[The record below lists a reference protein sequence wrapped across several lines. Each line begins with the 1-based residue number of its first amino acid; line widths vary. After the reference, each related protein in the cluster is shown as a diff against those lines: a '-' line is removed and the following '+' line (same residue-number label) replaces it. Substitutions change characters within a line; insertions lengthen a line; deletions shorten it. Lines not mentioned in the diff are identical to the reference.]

1 LKYSLLD
8 SHSGSGNSLNSNA
21 GFVGFDGTENKRTI
35 LALYQVKEA
44 AKIGGDLNV
53 LLRKPHGRAQSI
65 MAKLSR
71 LTGVKAFVSNDA
83 DKEKWEKAG
92 IKIAGGYDKFFEDSD
107 FIMVGTPG
115 DEELPYV
122 EAGLAHDCFV
132 SLMGGAD
139 RPEILK
145 ALEENKKV
153 KITDDLKADFA
164 REFFFGL
171 ENYEMFQKAKPKL
184 VQCTSCNTT
193 GLSRLALAARPLGLT
208 AVLGNIDR
216 RHGDPH
222 TVVRASPSAIQ
233 FGKGAGHQGTDAG
246 TVFEEV
252 KFSIRASKVPT
263 TVPHTNFLSMVFKGD
278 VKPAQLVE
286 QFAKTREVV
295 VMPYQDEG
303 KKHEWTS
310 EILEA
315 FLSGIERPISPEI
328 FELIVSDAII
338 PFKLGDYTLL
348 QTVSMVEQMS
358 IAVPN
363 HVESYLLSCGVPA
376 AGVHELVDKTL
387 GVMHGI
393 WPDELSC

>member
-1 LKYSLLD
+1 MK
-8 SHSGSGNSLNSNA
+8 SNA
-21 GFVGFDGTENKRTI
+21 GFVGFDGTENKRTL
-35 LALYQVKEA
+35 LALQQVKKA
-44 AKIGGDLNV
+44 AGIEGDLNV
-53 LLRKPHGRAQSI
+53 LLRKPHGRAVSTI
-65 MAKLSR
+65 SKFNR
-71 LTGVKAFVSNDA
+71 LFGVKAFVSDA
-83 DKEKWEKAG
+83 SLKDKWEKAG
-92 IKIAGGYDKFFEDSD
+92 VKIEGGYDDFFKASD
-107 FIMVGTPG
+107 FVMVGTPG

-122 EAGLAHDCFV
+122 EAGLANGCFV

-139 RPEILK
+139 RPELLK
-145 ALEENKKV
+145 GLTEGGKV
-153 KITDDLKADFA
+153 KITDELKADFA

-171 ENYEMFQKAKPKL
+171 ENYEMFAKARPKL

-222 TVVRASPSAIQ
+222 TVVKASPSAIQ
-233 FGKGAGHQGTDAG
+233 FGKGVGHQGTDAG

-252 KFSIRASKVPT
+252 KFAIRASKVPT
-263 TVPHTNFLSMVFKGD
+263 TVPHTNFLNMVFKGD
-278 VKPAQLVE
+278 VTPAQLVE

-303 KKHEWTS
+303 KKHDWTS

-315 FLSGIERPISPEI
+315 YLSGLERPVSPEI

-338 PFKLGDYTLL
+338 PFKLGDNTIL

-363 HVESYLLSCGVPA
+363 HVESYLLSAGYPA
-376 AGVHELVDKTL
+376 DKVHSLVDKTL
-387 GVMHGI
+387 SVMHGI
-393 WPDELSC
+393 WPSKLSC

>member
-1 LKYSLLD
+1 MK
-8 SHSGSGNSLNSNA
+8 SNA

-35 LALYQVKEA
+35 LALQQVKKA
-44 AKIGGDLNV
+44 AGIEGDLNV
-53 LLRKPHGRAQSI
+53 LLRRPHGRAMSI
-65 MAKLSR
+65 VAKFNR
-71 LTGVKAFVSNDA
+71 MFGVKAFVSDNA
-83 DKEKWEKAG
+83 DKDKWEKAG
-92 IKIAGGYDKFFEDSD
+92 VKIDGGYDDFFEASD
-107 FIMVGTPG
+107 FVMVGTPG

-122 EAGLAHDCFV
+122 EAGLAHGCFV

-139 RPEILK
+139 RPEIQK
-145 ALEENKKV
+145 AMEENKKV
-153 KITDDLKADFA
+153 KVTDELKADLA

-171 ENYEMFQKAKPKL
+171 ENYEMFLKAKPRL

-193 GLSRLALAARPLGLT
+193 GLSRLALAARPLGLV

-222 TVVRASPSAIQ
+222 TIVRASPSAIQ

-252 KFSIRASKVPT
+252 KFSVRASKVPT
-263 TVPHTNFLSMVFKGD
+263 TVPHTNFLNMVFKGD

-286 QFAKTREVV
+286 QFASTREVV

-328 FELIVSDAII
+328 YELIVSDAII
-338 PFKLGDYTLL
+338 PFRLGDYTIL

-363 HVESYLLSCGVPA
+363 HVESYLLSCGYPA
-376 AGVHELVDKTL
+376 ADIHAFVDKTL

-393 WPDELSC
+393 WPDRLSC

>member
-1 LKYSLLD
+1 LK
-8 SHSGSGNSLNSNA
+8 SNA

-35 LALYQVKEA
+35 LALCQ
-44 AKIGGDLNV
+44 AKKSAGIDGDLNI
-53 LLRKPHGRAQSI
+53 LLRKPHARAKSM
-65 MAKLSR
+65 MAKINR
-71 LTGVKAFVSNDA
+71 LCGVTMAFVSDDA
-83 DKEKWEKAG
+83 DKEKWEKSG
-92 IKIAGGYDKFFEDSD
+92 IKIDGGYDDFFKASD
-107 FIMVGTPG
+107 FVMVGTPG

-122 EAGLAHDCFV
+122 KSALANDCFV

-139 RPEILK
+139 RP
-145 ALEENKKV
+145 ALLEGLAEKKV
-153 KITDDLKADFA
+153 KISDELKSDFA

-171 ENYEMFQKAKPKL
+171 ENYEMFAKAKPRL

-193 GLSRLALAARPLGLT
+193 GLSRLALAARPLGL
-208 AVLGNIDR
+208 VSMLGNIDR

-233 FGKGAGHQGTDAG
+233 FGKGAGHQGKDAG

-252 KFSIRASKVPT
+252 AFSIRASKVPT
-263 TVPHTNFLSMVFKGD
+263 TVPHTNFLNLVFKGS
-278 VKPAQLVE
+278 VTPAQLVE
-286 QFAKTREVV
+286 QLAKTREVV

-303 KKHEWTS
+303 RKHEWTS

-328 FELIVSDAII
+328 FELLVSDAII
-338 PFKLGDYTLL
+338 PVKIGDNTIL

-363 HVESYLLSCGVPA
+363 HVESYLLSAGYPA
-376 AGVHELVDKTL
+376 DKVHSTVDKAI

-393 WPDELSC
+393 WPDRLSC

>member
-1 LKYSLLD
+1 MK
-8 SHSGSGNSLNSNA
+8 SNA
-21 GFVGFDGTENKRTI
+21 GFVGFDGTENKRTL
-35 LALYQVKEA
+35 LALAQVKKA
-44 AKIGGDLNV
+44 AGIDGDLNI
-53 LLRKPHGRAQSI
+53 LLRKPHGRALSI
-65 MAKLSR
+65 AAKFNR
-71 LTGVKAFVSNDA
+71 LFGVKAYVSDNA
-83 DKEKWEKAG
+83 TREKWESLG
-92 IKIAGGYDKFFEDSD
+92 IKIEGGYDDFFKASD
-107 FIMVGTPG
+107 FVMVGTPG
-115 DEELPYV
+115 DQELVYI
-122 EAGLAHDCFV
+122 EAGLSNGCFV

-139 RPEILK
+139 RPELLK
-145 ALEENKKV
+145 GLTEGGKV

-171 ENYEMFQKAKPKL
+171 ENYEMFARAKPRL

-252 KFSIRASKVPT
+252 NFSIRASKVPT
-263 TVPHTNFLSMVFKGD
+263 TVPHTNFLSLLFKGD
-278 VKPAQLVE
+278 VTPAQLVE
-286 QFAKTREVV
+286 SLAKTREVV

-315 FLSGIERPISPEI
+315 YLSAVERPICPEI
-328 FELIVSDAII
+328 FELIVSDAVI
-338 PFKLGDYTLL
+338 PFKLEGYTIL

-363 HVESYLLSCGVPA
+363 HVESYLLSAGYPA
-376 AGVHELVDKTL
+376 AEVHSLVDRTL
-387 GVMHGI
+387 GIMHGI
-393 WPDELSC
+393 WPNKLSC

>member
-1 LKYSLLD
+1 MKC
-8 SHSGSGNSLNSNA
+8 NA
-21 GFVGFDGTENKRTI
+21 GFVGFDGTENKRTL
-35 LALYQVKEA
+35 LALAQVKKA
-44 AKIGGDLNV
+44 AGIEGDLNV
-53 LLRKPHGRAQSI
+53 LLRKPHGRALSI
-65 MAKLSR
+65 VSKFNR
-71 LTGVKAFVSNDA
+71 LFGVKAFVSDNA
-83 DKEKWEKAG
+83 NKEKWEKAG
-92 IKIAGGYDKFFEDSD
+92 VKIEGGYDDFFAASN
-107 FIMVGTPG
+107 FLMVGTPG

-122 EAGLAHDCFV
+122 EAGLSHGCFV

-139 RPEILK
+139 RPELLK
-145 ALEENKKV
+145 GLAESGKV
-153 KITDDLKADFA
+153 KISDELKADFA

-171 ENYEMFQKAKPKL
+171 ENYEMFQKARPRL

-222 TVVRASPSAIQ
+222 TVVKASPSAIQ

-252 KFSIRASKVPT
+252 KFAVRASKVPT
-263 TVPHTNFLSMVFKGD
+263 TVPHTNFLNLVFKGD
-278 VKPAQLVE
+278 VTPAQLVE
-286 QFAKTREVV
+286 QLAKTREVV

-303 KKHEWTS
+303 KKHDWTS

-315 FLSGIERPISPEI
+315 FLSAVERPISPEI

-338 PFKLGDYTLL
+338 PFKLGDNTIL

-363 HVESYLLSCGVPA
+363 HVESYLLSAGYPA
-376 AGVHELVDKTL
+376 ADVHSLVDKSL

-393 WPDELSC
+393 WPDKLTC

>member
-1 LKYSLLD
+1 LK
-8 SHSGSGNSLNSNA
+8 SNA

-35 LALYQVKEA
+35 IALQQVKKA
-44 AKIGGDLNV
+44 AGIEGDLNV
-53 LLRKPHGRAQSI
+53 LLRRPHGRA
-65 MAKLSR
+65 LSMMTKFNR
-71 LTGVKAFVSNDA
+71 MFGVKAFVNDNA

-92 IKIAGGYDKFFEDSD
+92 VKIEGGLEDFFEASD
-107 FIMVGTPG
+107 FVMVGTPG

-122 EAGLAHDCFV
+122 EAALSKGCFV

-145 ALEENKKV
+145 GLDGGKKKV
-153 KITDDLKADFA
+153 EITEDLKADFA

-171 ENYEMFQKAKPKL
+171 ENYEMFLKAKPKL

-208 AVLGNIDR
+208 AILGNIDR

-222 TVVRASPSAIQ
+222 TVVKASPSAIQ
-233 FGKGAGHQGTDAG
+233 FGKGVGHQGTDAG
-246 TVFEEV
+246 TIFEEV
-252 KFSIRASKVPT
+252 KFAIRASKVPT
-263 TVPHTNFLSMVFKGD
+263 TVPHTNFLNMIFKGD

-295 VMPYQDEG
+295 VMPIQDEG
-303 KKHEWTS
+303 RKHDWTS

-338 PFKLGDYTLL
+338 PFKLGDFTIL

-363 HVESYLLSCGVPA
+363 HVESYLLSAGYPA
-376 AGVHELVDKTL
+376 ADVHSLVDKAL
-387 GVMHGI
+387 GINHGI
-393 WPDELSC
+393 WPNKMSF

>member
-1 LKYSLLD
+1 LK
-8 SHSGSGNSLNSNA
+8 SNA
-21 GFVGFDGTENKRTI
+21 GFVGFDGTENKRTL
-35 LALYQVKEA
+35 LALQQVKKA
-44 AKIGGDLNV
+44 AGIEGDLNV
-53 LLRKPHGRAQSI
+53 LLRRPHGRARSI
-65 MAKLSR
+65 VAKFNR
-71 LTGVKAFVSNDA
+71 LFGVKAFVSDKA
-83 DKEKWEKAG
+83 DKEKWVNAG
-92 IKIAGGYDKFFEDSD
+92 VKIEGGWDEFFDASD

-115 DEELPYV
+115 DEEQPYV
-122 EAGLAHDCFV
+122 EAGLAHGCFV

-139 RPEILK
+139 RPELLK
-145 ALEENKKV
+145 GLAEGGKV
-153 KITDDLKADFA
+153 KITDELKADFS

-171 ENYEMFQKAKPKL
+171 ENYEMFLKAGPRL

-193 GLSRLALAARPLGLT
+193 GLSRLALAARPLGLM
-208 AVLGNIDR
+208 AILGNIDR

-252 KFSIRASKVPT
+252 KFAIRASKVPT
-263 TVPHTNFLSMVFKGD
+263 TVPHTNFLNMVFKGK
-278 VKPAQLVE
+278 VSPAQLVE
-286 QFAKTREVV
+286 QLAKTREVV

-315 FLSGIERPISPEI
+315 FLSGVERPISPEI
-328 FELIVSDAII
+328 FELIVSDAVI
-338 PFKLGDYTLL
+338 PFEVGDYTIL

-363 HVESYLLSCGVPA
+363 HVESYLLSCGYPA
-376 AGVHELVDKTL
+376 ADVHSFVDRSL

-393 WPDELSC
+393 WPDKLSC

>member
-1 LKYSLLD
+1 MKC
-8 SHSGSGNSLNSNA
+8 NA
-21 GFVGFDGTENKRTI
+21 GFVGFDGTENKRTL
-35 LALYQVKEA
+35 LATVEVKKA
-44 AKIGGDLNV
+44 AGIDGDLNV
-53 LLRKPHGRAQSI
+53 LLRKPHGRARSI
-65 MAKLSR
+65 MAKFNR
-71 LTGVKAFVSNDA
+71 LYGVKAYLSDMA
-83 DKEKWEKAG
+83 LKDKWQAAG
-92 IKIAGGYDKFFEDSD
+92 VTIEGGYDDFFSASD

-115 DEELPYV
+115 DQELPYL
-122 EAGLAHDCFV
+122 EAGLANDCFV

-139 RPEILK
+139 RPGLLK
-145 ALEENKKV
+145 GLEENKKV
-153 KITDDLKADFA
+153 KITEELKADFS

-171 ENYEMFQKAKPKL
+171 ENYQMFLNAKPKL

-222 TVVRASPSAIQ
+222 TVVKASPSAIQ

-246 TVFEEV
+246 TIFEEV
-252 KFSIRASKVPT
+252 NFSIRASKVPT
-263 TVPHTNFLSMVFKGD
+263 TVPHTNFLNLVFKGD
-278 VKPAQLVE
+278 VTASQLVE
-286 QFAKTREVV
+286 QYAKTREVV
-295 VMPYQDEG
+295 VMPYQDKG
-303 KKHEWTS
+303 KKHDWTS

-338 PFKLGDYTLL
+338 PFRLGDYTIL

-363 HVESYLLSCGVPA
+363 HVESYLLSAGYPA
-376 AGVHELVDKTL
+376 DDVHSLVDKTL
-387 GVMHGI
+387 GIMHGI
-393 WPDELSC
+393 WPDKLSC

>member
-1 LKYSLLD
+1 MK
-8 SHSGSGNSLNSNA
+8 SNA

-35 LALYQVKEA
+35 LALAEVKKA
-44 AKIGGDLNV
+44 AAIDGDLNV
-53 LLRKPHGRAQSI
+53 LLRKPHGRALSI
-65 MAKLSR
+65 VAKFNR
-71 LTGVKAFVSNDA
+71 LFGVKAFVNDKA

-92 IKIAGGYDKFFEDSD
+92 VKIDGSLDDFFAASD
-107 FIMVGTPG
+107 FLMVGTPG

-122 EAGLAHDCFV
+122 EAGLANGCFV

-139 RPEILK
+139 RPAILK
-145 ALEENKKV
+145 GLTESKKV
-153 KITDDLKADFA
+153 KITDDLVKDFS

-171 ENYEMFQKAKPKL
+171 ENYELFQKAKPKL

-208 AVLGNIDR
+208 AILGNIDR

-222 TVVRASPSAIQ
+222 TVVKASPSAIQ

-252 KFSIRASKVPT
+252 KFNIRASKVPT
-263 TVPHTNFLSMVFKGD
+263 TVPHTNFLNLVFKGS
-278 VKPAQLVE
+278 VTPAQLVE
-286 QFAKTREVV
+286 QYAKTREVV

-303 KKHEWTS
+303 KKHDWTS

-315 FLSGIERPISPEI
+315 FLSGVERPISPEI

-338 PFKLGDYTLL
+338 PFKLGDYTIL

-363 HVESYLLSCGVPA
+363 HVESYLLSAGYPA
-376 AGVHELVDKTL
+376 GDVHSMIDKSL
-387 GVMHGI
+387 GIMHGI
-393 WPDELSC
+393 WPDKLSC

>member
-1 LKYSLLD
+1 MK
-8 SHSGSGNSLNSNA
+8 SNA
-21 GFVGFDGTENKRTI
+21 GFVGFDGTENKRTL
-35 LALYQVKEA
+35 LALQQVKKA
-44 AKIGGDLNV
+44 AGIEGDLNV
-53 LLRKPHGRAQSI
+53 LLRKPHGRAVSTI
-65 MAKLSR
+65 SKFNR
-71 LTGVKAFVSNDA
+71 LFGVKAFVSDA
-83 DKEKWEKAG
+83 SLKDKWEKAG
-92 IKIAGGYDKFFEDSD
+92 VKIEGGYDDFFKASD
-107 FIMVGTPG
+107 FVMVGTPG

-122 EAGLAHDCFV
+122 EAGLAHGCFV

-139 RPEILK
+139 RPELLK
-145 ALEENKKV
+145 GLTEGGKV
-153 KITDDLKADFA
+153 KITDELKADFA

-171 ENYEMFQKAKPKL
+171 ENYEMFAKARPKL

-222 TVVRASPSAIQ
+222 TVVKASPSAIQ
-233 FGKGAGHQGTDAG
+233 FGKGVGHQGTDAG

-252 KFSIRASKVPT
+252 KFAIRASKVPT
-263 TVPHTNFLSMVFKGD
+263 TVPHTNFLNMVFKGD
-278 VKPAQLVE
+278 VTPAQLVE

-303 KKHEWTS
+303 KKHDWTS

-315 FLSGIERPISPEI
+315 YLSGLERPVSPEI

-338 PFKLGDYTLL
+338 PFKLGDNTIL

-363 HVESYLLSCGVPA
+363 HVESYLLSAGYPA
-376 AGVHELVDKTL
+376 DKVHSLVDKTL
-387 GVMHGI
+387 SVMHGI
-393 WPDELSC
+393 WPSKLSC

>member
-1 LKYSLLD
+1 MK
-8 SHSGSGNSLNSNA
+8 SNA

-35 LALYQVKEA
+35 LALAQIKKA
-44 AKIGGDLNV
+44 AGIDGDLNI
-53 LLRKPHGRAQSI
+53 LLRKPHGRALSI
-65 MAKLSR
+65 VSKFNR
-71 LTGVKAFVSNDA
+71 LFGVNAYVSDNA
-83 DKEKWEKAG
+83 TREKWEG
-92 IKIAGGYDKFFEDSD
+92 LGVKIEGGYDDFFKASD
-107 FIMVGTPG
+107 FLMVGTPG

-122 EAGLAHDCFV
+122 EAGLANGCFV

-139 RPEILK
+139 RPELLK
-145 ALEENKKV
+145 GLSEGGKV
-153 KITDDLKADFA
+153 KITDELKADFA

-171 ENYEMFQKAKPKL
+171 ENYEMFAHAKPRL

-222 TVVRASPSAIQ
+222 TTVKASPSAIQ

-252 KFSIRASKVPT
+252 KFAVRASKVPT
-263 TVPHTNFLSMVFKGD
+263 TVPHTNFLNLVFKGE
-278 VKPAQLVE
+278 VTPAQLVE

-303 KKHEWTS
+303 KKHDWTS

-315 FLSGIERPISPEI
+315 YLSALERPISPEI
-328 FELIVSDAII
+328 FELMVSDAII
-338 PFKLGDYTLL
+338 PFQLGACTIL

-363 HVESYLLSCGVPA
+363 HVESYLLSAGYPA
-376 AGVHELVDKTL
+376 AQVHSLVDRTL

-393 WPDELSC
+393 WPNKLSC

>member
-1 LKYSLLD
+1 MK
-8 SHSGSGNSLNSNA
+8 SNA

-35 LALYQVKEA
+35 LALQEVKKA
-44 AKIGGDLNV
+44 AGIAGDMNM
-53 LLRKPHGRAQSI
+53 LLRRPHGRALSI
-65 MAKLSR
+65 ISKFDRMF
-71 LTGVKAFVSNDA
+71 GVKAFVSDDGDRA
-83 DKEKWEKAG
+83 KWEKAG
-92 IKIAGGYDKFFEDSD
+92 IRIEGGYNDFFEASD

-122 EAGLAHDCFV
+122 EAGLAHGCFV

-139 RPEILK
+139 RQEIQK
-145 ALEENKKV
+145 KLEENKKV
-153 KITDDLKADFA
+153 KITDDLQKDFA

-171 ENYEMFQKAKPKL
+171 ENYDMFLKAKPRL

-193 GLSRLALAARPLGLT
+193 GLSRLALAARPLGLV
-208 AVLGNIDR
+208 AILGNIDR

-246 TVFEEV
+246 TIFEEV

-263 TVPHTNFLSMVFKGD
+263 TVPHTNFLNMVFKGE
-278 VKPAQLVE
+278 VAAAQLVE

-315 FLSGIERPISPEI
+315 FLSGLERPISPEI
-328 FELIVSDAII
+328 FELLVSDAII
-338 PFKLGDYTLL
+338 PFKLGDYTIL

-363 HVESYLLSCGVPA
+363 HVESYLLS
-376 AGVHELVDKTL
+376 AGYPGADVHAMIDKTL
-387 GVMHGI
+387 GVLHGI
-393 WPDELSC
+393 WPDRLSS

>member
-1 LKYSLLD
+1 LK
-8 SHSGSGNSLNSNA
+8 SNA

-35 LALYQVKEA
+35 LALQQVKKA
-44 AKIGGDLNV
+44 AGIEGDLNV
-53 LLRKPHGRAQSI
+53 LLRRPHGRALSI
-65 MAKLSR
+65 MTKFDR
-71 LTGVKAFVSNDA
+71 MFGVKAFVNDNA
-83 DKEKWEKAG
+83 DKDKWEKAG
-92 IKIAGGYDKFFEDSD
+92 VKIEGGFDDFFKASN
-107 FIMVGTPG
+107 FVMVGTPG

-122 EAGLAHDCFV
+122 EAALSNGCFV

-145 ALEENKKV
+145 GLEGGKKKV
-153 KITDDLKADFA
+153 EITQELKADFS

-171 ENYEMFQKAKPKL
+171 ENYEMFLKAKPKL

-208 AVLGNIDR
+208 AILGNIDR

-222 TVVRASPSAIQ
+222 TVVKASPSAIQ
-233 FGKGAGHQGTDAG
+233 FGKGVGHQGTDAG
-246 TVFEEV
+246 TIFEEI
-252 KFSIRASKVPT
+252 KFAIRASKVPT
-263 TVPHTNFLSMVFKGD
+263 TVPHTNFLNMIFKGD

-295 VMPYQDEG
+295 VMPIQDEG
-303 KKHEWTS
+303 RKHDWTS

-328 FELIVSDAII
+328 FELIVSDAVI
-338 PFKLGDYTLL
+338 PFKLGDYTIL

-363 HVESYLLSCGVPA
+363 HVESYLLSAGYPA
-376 AGVHELVDKTL
+376 DNVHSLVDKTL
-387 GVMHGI
+387 GIYHGI
-393 WPDELSC
+393 WPNKMSC

>member
-1 LKYSLLD
+1 LK
-8 SHSGSGNSLNSNA
+8 SNA
-21 GFVGFDGTENKRTI
+21 GFVGFDGTENKRTL
-35 LALYQVKEA
+35 LALAQVKKA
-44 AKIGGDLNV
+44 AGIEGDLNV
-53 LLRKPHGRAQSI
+53 LLRKPHGRALSI
-65 MAKLSR
+65 VSKFNR
-71 LTGVKAFVSNDA
+71 LFGVKAYVSDNA
-83 DKEKWEKAG
+83 NKEKWEKAG
-92 IKIAGGYDKFFEDSD
+92 VKIEGGYDDFFAASD
-107 FIMVGTPG
+107 FLMVGTPG

-122 EAGLAHDCFV
+122 EAGLSHGCFV

-139 RPEILK
+139 RPELLK
-145 ALEENKKV
+145 GLAESGKV
-153 KITDDLKADFA
+153 KISDELKADFA

-171 ENYEMFQKAKPKL
+171 ENYEMFQKARPRL

-222 TVVRASPSAIQ
+222 TVVKASPSAIQ

-246 TVFEEV
+246 TIFEEV
-252 KFSIRASKVPT
+252 NFSIRASKVPT
-263 TVPHTNFLSMVFKGD
+263 TVPHTNFLNLVFKGD
-278 VKPAQLVE
+278 VTASQLVE
-286 QFAKTREVV
+286 QYAKTREVV

-303 KKHEWTS
+303 KKHDWTS

-338 PFKLGDYTLL
+338 PFRLGDYTIL

-363 HVESYLLSCGVPA
+363 HVESYLLSAGYPA
-376 AGVHELVDKTL
+376 DNVHSLVDKTL
-387 GVMHGI
+387 GIMHGI
-393 WPDELSC
+393 WPDKLSC

>member
-1 LKYSLLD
+1 MK
-8 SHSGSGNSLNSNA
+8 SNA
-21 GFVGFDGTENKRTI
+21 GFVGFDGTENKRTL
-35 LALYQVKEA
+35 LALAQVKKA
-44 AKIGGDLNV
+44 AGIEGDLNV
-53 LLRKPHGRAQSI
+53 LLRKPHGRALSI
-65 MAKLSR
+65 VSKFNRMF
-71 LTGVKAFVSNDA
+71 GVKAFVSDNA
-83 DKEKWEKAG
+83 NKEKWEKAG
-92 IKIAGGYDKFFEDSD
+92 VRIEGGFDDFFAASN
-107 FIMVGTPG
+107 FIMVGVPG
-115 DEELPYV
+115 DEELPYI
-122 EAGLAHDCFV
+122 EAGLSHGCFV

-139 RPEILK
+139 RPELLK
-145 ALEENKKV
+145 GLAESGKV
-153 KITDDLKADFA
+153 KISDDLKADFA

-171 ENYEMFQKAKPKL
+171 ENYEMFQKAKPRL

-222 TVVRASPSAIQ
+222 TVVKASPSAIQ

-252 KFSIRASKVPT
+252 KFAVRASKVPT
-263 TVPHTNFLSMVFKGD
+263 TVPHTNFLNLVFKGD
-278 VKPAQLVE
+278 VTPAQLVE
-286 QFAKTREVV
+286 QFARTREVV

-303 KKHEWTS
+303 KKHDWTS

-338 PFKLGDYTLL
+338 PFKLGDNTIL
-348 QTVSMVEQMS
+348 QTVSLVEQMS

-363 HVESYLLSCGVPA
+363 HVESYLLSAGYPA
-376 AGVHELVDKTL
+376 ADVHSLVDKSL

-393 WPDELSC
+393 WPNKLSC

>member
-1 LKYSLLD
+1 MR
-8 SHSGSGNSLNSNA
+8 SNA
-21 GFVGFDGTENKRTI
+21 GFIGFDGTENKRTI
-35 LALYQVKEA
+35 LALQKVKEA
-44 AKIGGDLNV
+44 AKIDGDINV
-53 LLRKPHGRAQSI
+53 LLRKPHGRARS
-65 MAKLSR
+65 MMSKFDR
-71 LTGVKAFVSNDA
+71 LFDVKAFVSDDA

-92 IKIAGGYDKFFEDSD
+92 VKIAGGYNDFFDVSD
-107 FIMVGTPG
+107 FLMVGTPG
-115 DEELPYV
+115 DEETPYV
-122 EAGLAHDCFV
+122 EAALAHDCFV

-139 RPEILK
+139 RPAILE
-145 ALEENKKV
+145 ALQENKM
-153 KITDDLKADFA
+153 KISDELKADFA

-171 ENYEMFQKAKPKL
+171 ENYEMFLKAKPKL

-193 GLSRLALAARPLGLT
+193 GLSRLALAARPLGLM

-252 KFSIRASKVPT
+252 KFAVRASKVPT
-263 TVPHTNFLSMVFKGD
+263 TVPHTNFLNLVFKGD
-278 VKPAQLVE
+278 VKPAQLVD

-303 KKHEWTS
+303 RKHEWTS

-315 FLSGIERPISPEI
+315 FLSGLERPISPEI
-328 FELIVSDAII
+328 FELLVSDAII
-338 PFKLGDYTLL
+338 PFKLGDYTIL

-363 HVESYLLSCGVPA
+363 HVESYLLSVGYPA
-376 AGVHELVDKTL
+376 ADVHSLVDKAL
-387 GVMHGI
+387 GVLHGI
-393 WPDELSC
+393 WPDKLSS

>member
-1 LKYSLLD
+1 LK
-8 SHSGSGNSLNSNA
+8 SNA
-21 GFVGFDGTENKRTI
+21 GFVGFDGTENKRTL
-35 LALYQVKEA
+35 LALAEVKKA
-44 AKIGGDLNV
+44 AAIEGDLNV
-53 LLRKPHGRAQSI
+53 LLRKPHGRALSI
-65 MAKLSR
+65 VAKFNR
-71 LTGVKAFVSNDA
+71 LFGVKAFVNDKA

-92 IKIAGGYDKFFEDSD
+92 VKIEGSLDDFFAASD
-107 FIMVGTPG
+107 FLMVGTPG

-122 EAGLAHDCFV
+122 EAGLANGCFV

-145 ALEENKKV
+145 GLTESKKV
-153 KITDDLKADFA
+153 KITDELKADFS

-171 ENYEMFQKAKPKL
+171 ENYEVFQKAKPKL

-193 GLSRLALAARPLGLT
+193 GLSRLALSARPLGLT
-208 AVLGNIDR
+208 AILGNIDR

-222 TVVRASPSAIQ
+222 TVVKASPSAIQ

-252 KFSIRASKVPT
+252 KFNIRASKVPT
-263 TVPHTNFLSMVFKGD
+263 TVPHTNFLNLVFKGD
-278 VKPAQLVE
+278 VTPAQLVE
-286 QFAKTREVV
+286 QYAKTREVV

-303 KKHEWTS
+303 KKHDWTS

-315 FLSGIERPISPEI
+315 FLSGVERPISPEI

-338 PFKLGDYTLL
+338 PFKLGDYTIL

-363 HVESYLLSCGVPA
+363 HVESYLLSAGYPA
-376 AGVHELVDKTL
+376 SDVHSMIDKSL
-387 GVMHGI
+387 GIMHGI
-393 WPDELSC
+393 WPDKLSC

>member
-1 LKYSLLD
+1 MKC
-8 SHSGSGNSLNSNA
+8 NA
-21 GFVGFDGTENKRTI
+21 GFVGFDGTENKRTL
-35 LALYQVKEA
+35 LATAEVKKA
-44 AKIGGDLNV
+44 AGIDGDLNV
-53 LLRKPHGRAQSI
+53 LLRKPHGRARSI
-65 MAKLSR
+65 MAKFNR
-71 LTGVKAFVSNDA
+71 LYGVKAYLSDMSLK
-83 DKEKWEKAG
+83 DKWQAAG
-92 IKIAGGYDKFFEDSD
+92 IKIEGGYDDFFSSSD

-115 DEELPYV
+115 DQELPYV
-122 EAGLAHDCFV
+122 EAGLANDCFV

-139 RPEILK
+139 RPELLK
-145 ALEENKKV
+145 GLEENKKV
-153 KITDDLKADFA
+153 KITDELKADFA

-171 ENYEMFQKAKPKL
+171 ENYQMFSKARPKL

-222 TVVRASPSAIQ
+222 TVVKASPSAVQ

-246 TVFEEV
+246 TIFEEV
-252 KFSIRASKVPT
+252 NFSIRASKVPT
-263 TVPHTNFLSMVFKGD
+263 TVPHTNFLNLVFKGD
-278 VKPAQLVE
+278 VTAAQLVE
-286 QFAKTREVV
+286 QYAKTREVV

-315 FLSGIERPISPEI
+315 FLSSTERPISPEI

-338 PFKLGDYTLL
+338 PFKLGDNTIL

-363 HVESYLLSCGVPA
+363 HVESYLLSAGYPA
-376 AGVHELVDKTL
+376 ADVHSLVDRTL

-393 WPDELSC
+393 WPDKLSC

>member
-1 LKYSLLD
+1 MK
-8 SHSGSGNSLNSNA
+8 SNA

-35 LALYQVKEA
+35 LALAQIKKA
-44 AKIGGDLNV
+44 AGIDGDLNI
-53 LLRKPHGRAQSI
+53 LLRKPHGRALSI
-65 MAKLSR
+65 VSKFNR
-71 LTGVKAFVSNDA
+71 LFGVNAYVSDNA
-83 DKEKWEKAG
+83 TREKWESLG
-92 IKIAGGYDKFFEDSD
+92 VKIEGGYDDFFKASD
-107 FIMVGTPG
+107 FLMVGTPG

-122 EAGLAHDCFV
+122 EAGLANGCFV

-139 RPEILK
+139 RPELLK
-145 ALEENKKV
+145 GLSEGGKV
-153 KITDDLKADFA
+153 KITDELKADFA

-171 ENYEMFQKAKPKL
+171 ENYEMFARAKPRL

-222 TVVRASPSAIQ
+222 TVVKASPSAIQ

-252 KFSIRASKVPT
+252 KFAVRASKVPT
-263 TVPHTNFLSMVFKGD
+263 TVPHTNFLNLVFKGE
-278 VKPAQLVE
+278 VTPAQLVE

-303 KKHEWTS
+303 KKHDWTS

-315 FLSGIERPISPEI
+315 YLSALERPISPEI

-338 PFKLGDYTLL
+338 PFQLGAYTIL

-363 HVESYLLSCGVPA
+363 HVESYLLSAGYPA
-376 AGVHELVDKTL
+376 AQVHSLVDRTL

-393 WPDELSC
+393 WPNKLSC

>member
-1 LKYSLLD
+1 MK
-8 SHSGSGNSLNSNA
+8 SNA
-21 GFVGFDGTENKRTI
+21 GFVGFDGTENKRTL
-35 LALYQVKEA
+35 LALAQVKKA
-44 AKIGGDLNV
+44 AGIDGDLNI
-53 LLRKPHGRAQSI
+53 LLRKPHGRALSI
-65 MAKLSR
+65 AAKFNR
-71 LTGVKAFVSNDA
+71 LFGVKAYVSDNA
-83 DKEKWEKAG
+83 TREKWESLG
-92 IKIAGGYDKFFEDSD
+92 IKIEGGYDDFFKASD
-107 FIMVGTPG
+107 FVMVGTPG
-115 DEELPYV
+115 DQELVYI
-122 EAGLAHDCFV
+122 EAGLSNGCFV

-139 RPEILK
+139 RPELLK
-145 ALEENKKV
+145 GLTEGGKV

-171 ENYEMFQKAKPKL
+171 ENYEMFARAKPRL

-252 KFSIRASKVPT
+252 NFSIRASKVPT
-263 TVPHTNFLSMVFKGD
+263 TVPHTNFLSLVFKGD
-278 VKPAQLVE
+278 VTPAQLVE
-286 QFAKTREVV
+286 SLAKTREVV

-315 FLSGIERPISPEI
+315 YLSAVERPICPEI
-328 FELIVSDAII
+328 FELIVSDAVI
-338 PFKLGDYTLL
+338 PFKLEGYTIL

-363 HVESYLLSCGVPA
+363 HVESYLLSAGYPA
-376 AGVHELVDKTL
+376 AEVHSLVDRTL
-387 GVMHGI
+387 GIMHGI
-393 WPDELSC
+393 WPNKLSC

>member
-1 LKYSLLD
+1 MR
-8 SHSGSGNSLNSNA
+8 SNA
-21 GFVGFDGTENKRTI
+21 GFIGFDGTENKRTI
-35 LALYQVKEA
+35 LALQKVKEA
-44 AKIGGDLNV
+44 AKIDGDINV
-53 LLRKPHGRAQSI
+53 LLRKPHGRARS
-65 MAKLSR
+65 MMSKFDR
-71 LTGVKAFVSNDA
+71 LFDVKAFVSDDA

-92 IKIAGGYDKFFEDSD
+92 VKIAGGYNDFFDASD
-107 FIMVGTPG
+107 FLMVGTPG
-115 DEELPYV
+115 DEETPYV
-122 EAGLAHDCFV
+122 EAALAHDCFV

-139 RPEILK
+139 RPAILE
-145 ALEENKKV
+145 ALQENKM
-153 KITDDLKADFA
+153 KISDELKADFA

-171 ENYEMFQKAKPKL
+171 ENYEMFLKAKPKL

-193 GLSRLALAARPLGLT
+193 GLSRLALAARPLGLM

-252 KFSIRASKVPT
+252 KFAVRASKVPT
-263 TVPHTNFLSMVFKGD
+263 TVPHTNFLNLVFKGD
-278 VKPAQLVE
+278 VKPAQLVD

-303 KKHEWTS
+303 RKHEWTS

-315 FLSGIERPISPEI
+315 FLSGLERPISPEI
-328 FELIVSDAII
+328 FELLVSDAII
-338 PFKLGDYTLL
+338 PFKLGDYTIL

-363 HVESYLLSCGVPA
+363 HVESYLLSVGYPA
-376 AGVHELVDKTL
+376 ADVHSLVDKAL
-387 GVMHGI
+387 GVLHGI
-393 WPDELSC
+393 WPDKLSS

>member
-1 LKYSLLD
+1 LK
-8 SHSGSGNSLNSNA
+8 SNA

-35 LALYQVKEA
+35 LALQQVKKA
-44 AKIGGDLNV
+44 AGIDGDLNV
-53 LLRKPHGRAQSI
+53 LLRKTHGRARSV
-65 MAKLSR
+65 MAKFNR
-71 LTGVKAFVSNDA
+71 MFGVKAFVSDNA
-83 DKEKWEKAG
+83 DREKWEKAG
-92 IKIAGGYDKFFEDSD
+92 IKVEGGYDEFFEASD
-107 FIMVGTPG
+107 FLMVGTPG

-122 EAGLAHDCFV
+122 EAGLSHGCFV

-139 RPEILK
+139 RKEIAKGLD
-145 ALEENKKV
+145 EGKKI
-153 KITDDLKADFA
+153 KIDDGLRADFS

-171 ENYEMFQKAKPKL
+171 ENYEMFLKAKPKL

-193 GLSRLALAARPLGLT
+193 GLSRLALAARPLGLI
-208 AVLGNIDR
+208 AILGNIDR

-246 TVFEEV
+246 TVFEDV

-263 TVPHTNFLSMVFKGD
+263 TVPHTNFLNMIFKGE
-278 VKPAQLVE
+278 VLPSQLVE

-338 PFKLGDYTLL
+338 PFKLGDYTVL

-363 HVESYLLSCGVPA
+363 HVESYLLSAGYPA
-376 AGVHELVDKTL
+376 ADVHAMVDKSL
-387 GVMHGI
+387 GVLHGI
-393 WPDELSC
+393 WPDKLST

>member
-1 LKYSLLD
+1 MK
-8 SHSGSGNSLNSNA
+8 SNA
-21 GFVGFDGTENKRTI
+21 GFVGFDGTENKRTL
-35 LALYQVKEA
+35 LALAQVKKA
-44 AKIGGDLNV
+44 AGIDGDLNI
-53 LLRKPHGRAQSI
+53 LLRKPHGRALSI
-65 MAKLSR
+65 AAKFNR
-71 LTGVKAFVSNDA
+71 LFGVKAYVNDNA
-83 DKEKWEKAG
+83 TREKWESLG
-92 IKIAGGYDKFFEDSD
+92 IKIEGGYDDFFKASD
-107 FIMVGTPG
+107 FVMVGTPG
-115 DEELPYV
+115 DQELVYI
-122 EAGLAHDCFV
+122 EAGLSNGCFV

-139 RPEILK
+139 RPELLK
-145 ALEENKKV
+145 GLAEGGKV

-171 ENYEMFQKAKPKL
+171 ENYEMFARAKPRL

-252 KFSIRASKVPT
+252 NFSIRASKVPT
-263 TVPHTNFLSMVFKGD
+263 TVPHTNFLSLVFKGD
-278 VKPAQLVE
+278 VTPAQLVDSL
-286 QFAKTREVV
+286 AKTREVV

-315 FLSGIERPISPEI
+315 YLSAVERPICPEI

-338 PFKLGDYTLL
+338 PFKLEGYTIL

-363 HVESYLLSCGVPA
+363 HVESYLLSAGYPA
-376 AGVHELVDKTL
+376 SEVHSLVDRTL

-393 WPDELSC
+393 WPNKLSC

>member
-1 LKYSLLD
+1 MK
-8 SHSGSGNSLNSNA
+8 SNA
-21 GFVGFDGTENKRTI
+21 GFVGFDGTENKRTL
-35 LALYQVKEA
+35 LALAEVKKA
-44 AKIGGDLNV
+44 AAIEGDLNV
-53 LLRKPHGRAQSI
+53 LLRKPHGRALSI
-65 MAKLSR
+65 VAKFNR
-71 LTGVKAFVSNDA
+71 LFGVKAFVNDKA

-92 IKIAGGYDKFFEDSD
+92 VKIEGSLDDFFAASD
-107 FIMVGTPG
+107 FLMVGTPG

-122 EAGLAHDCFV
+122 EAGLANGCFV

-145 ALEENKKV
+145 GLTESKKV
-153 KITDDLKADFA
+153 KITDDLVADFS

-171 ENYEMFQKAKPKL
+171 ENYEAFQKAKPKL

-208 AVLGNIDR
+208 AILGNIDR

-222 TVVRASPSAIQ
+222 TVVKASPSAIQ

-252 KFSIRASKVPT
+252 KFNIRASKVPT
-263 TVPHTNFLSMVFKGD
+263 TVPHTNFLNLVFKGS
-278 VKPAQLVE
+278 VTPAQLVE
-286 QFAKTREVV
+286 QYAKTREVV

-303 KKHEWTS
+303 KKHDWTS

-315 FLSGIERPISPEI
+315 FLSGVERPISPEI

-338 PFKLGDYTLL
+338 PFKLGDYTIL

-363 HVESYLLSCGVPA
+363 HVESYLLSAGYPA
-376 AGVHELVDKTL
+376 GDVHSMIDKSL
-387 GVMHGI
+387 GIMHGI
-393 WPDELSC
+393 WPDKLSC

>member
-1 LKYSLLD
+1 MK
-8 SHSGSGNSLNSNA
+8 SNA
-21 GFVGFDGTENKRTI
+21 GFVGFDGTENKRTL
-35 LALYQVKEA
+35 LALAQVKKA
-44 AKIGGDLNV
+44 AGIEGDLNV
-53 LLRKPHGRAQSI
+53 LLRKPHGRALSI
-65 MAKLSR
+65 VSKFNR
-71 LTGVKAFVSNDA
+71 LFGVKAFVSDNANKD
-83 DKEKWEKAG
+83 KWEKAG
-92 IKIAGGYDKFFEDSD
+92 VKIEGGYDDFFAASN
-107 FIMVGTPG
+107 FVMVGVPG
-115 DEELPYV
+115 DEELPYI
-122 EAGLAHDCFV
+122 EAGLSHGCFV

-139 RPEILK
+139 RPELQK
-145 ALEENKKV
+145 GLAEGGKV
-153 KITDDLKADFA
+153 KITDDLLADFS

-171 ENYEMFQKAKPKL
+171 ENYAMFQKAKPRL

-222 TVVRASPSAIQ
+222 TVVKASPSAIQ

-252 KFSIRASKVPT
+252 KFVVRASKVPT
-263 TVPHTNFLSMVFKGD
+263 TVPHTNFLNLIFKGD
-278 VKPAQLVE
+278 VTPAQLVE
-286 QFAKTREVV
+286 QLAKTREVV

-303 KKHEWTS
+303 KKHDWTS

-315 FLSGIERPISPEI
+315 FLSGMERPISPEI

-338 PFKLGDYTLL
+338 PFKLGDNTIL

-363 HVESYLLSCGVPA
+363 HVESYLLSAGYPA
-376 AGVHELVDKTL
+376 AEVHSLVDKSL

-393 WPDELSC
+393 WPNKLAC

>member
-1 LKYSLLD
+1 LK
-8 SHSGSGNSLNSNA
+8 SNA
-21 GFVGFDGTENKRTI
+21 GFVGFDGTENKRTL
-35 LALYQVKEA
+35 LALAQVKKA
-44 AKIGGDLNV
+44 AGIEGDLNV
-53 LLRKPHGRAQSI
+53 LLRKPHGRALSI
-65 MAKLSR
+65 VSKFNRMF
-71 LTGVKAFVSNDA
+71 GVKAFVSDNA
-83 DKEKWEKAG
+83 NKEKWEKAG
-92 IKIAGGYDKFFEDSD
+92 VKIEGGYDDFFAATN
-107 FIMVGTPG
+107 FLMVGTPG

-122 EAGLAHDCFV
+122 EAGLSHGCFV

-139 RPEILK
+139 RPELLK
-145 ALEENKKV
+145 GLAESGKV
-153 KITDDLKADFA
+153 KISDELKADFA

-171 ENYEMFQKAKPKL
+171 ENYQMFQKAKPRL

-222 TVVRASPSAIQ
+222 TVVKASPSAIQ

-252 KFSIRASKVPT
+252 KFAVRASKVPT
-263 TVPHTNFLSMVFKGD
+263 TVPHTNFLNLVFKGD
-278 VKPAQLVE
+278 VTSAQLVE
-286 QFAKTREVV
+286 QLAKTREVV

-303 KKHEWTS
+303 KKHDWTS

-315 FLSGIERPISPEI
+315 YLSAVERPISPEI

-338 PFKLGDYTLL
+338 PFKLGDNTIL

-363 HVESYLLSCGVPA
+363 HVESYLLSAGYPA
-376 AGVHELVDKTL
+376 ADVHSLVDKSL
-387 GVMHGI
+387 GIMHGI
-393 WPDELSC
+393 WPSKLAC

>member
-1 LKYSLLD
+1 M
-8 SHSGSGNSLNSNA
+8 
-21 GFVGFDGTENKRTI
+21 
-35 LALYQVKEA
+35 
-44 AKIGGDLNV
+44 
-53 LLRKPHGRAQSI
+53 PPGRSEG
-65 MAKLSR
+65 L
-71 LTGVKAFVSNDA
+71 GVKI
-83 DKEKWEKAG
+83 E
-92 IKIAGGYDKFFEDSD
+92 GGYDDFFKASD
-107 FIMVGTPG
+107 FLMVGTPG

-122 EAGLAHDCFV
+122 EAGLANGCFV

-139 RPEILK
+139 RPELLK
-145 ALEENKKV
+145 GLSEGGKV
-153 KITDDLKADFA
+153 KITDELKADFA

-171 ENYEMFQKAKPKL
+171 ENYEMFARAKPRL

-222 TVVRASPSAIQ
+222 TVVKASPSAIQ

-252 KFSIRASKVPT
+252 KFAVRASKVPT
-263 TVPHTNFLSMVFKGD
+263 TVPHTNFLNLVFKGE
-278 VKPAQLVE
+278 VTPAQLVE

-303 KKHEWTS
+303 KKHDWTS

-315 FLSGIERPISPEI
+315 YLSALERPISPEI

-338 PFKLGDYTLL
+338 PFQLGDYTIL

-363 HVESYLLSCGVPA
+363 HVESYLLSAGYPA
-376 AGVHELVDKTL
+376 AEVHSLVDRTL

-393 WPDELSC
+393 WPNKLSC

>member
-1 LKYSLLD
+1 LK
-8 SHSGSGNSLNSNA
+8 SNA

-35 LALYQVKEA
+35 LALQQVKKA
-44 AKIGGDLNV
+44 AGIEGDLNV
-53 LLRKPHGRAQSI
+53 LLRRPHGRALSI
-65 MAKLSR
+65 MTKFDR
-71 LTGVKAFVSNDA
+71 MFGVKAFVNDNA

-92 IKIAGGYDKFFEDSD
+92 VKIEGGFDDFFEASD
-107 FIMVGTPG
+107 FVMVGTPG

-122 EAGLAHDCFV
+122 EAALSNDCFV

-145 ALEENKKV
+145 GLDGGKKKV
-153 KITDDLKADFA
+153 EITQELKADFS

-171 ENYEMFQKAKPKL
+171 ENYEMFLKAKPKL

-208 AVLGNIDR
+208 AILGNIDR

-222 TVVRASPSAIQ
+222 TVVKASPSAIQ
-233 FGKGAGHQGTDAG
+233 FGKGVGHQGTDAG
-246 TVFEEV
+246 TIFEEV
-252 KFSIRASKVPT
+252 KFAIRASKVPT
-263 TVPHTNFLSMVFKGD
+263 TVPHTNFLNMIFKGD

-295 VMPYQDEG
+295 VMPIQDEG
-303 KKHEWTS
+303 RKHDWTS

-328 FELIVSDAII
+328 FELIVSDAVI
-338 PFKLGDYTLL
+338 PFKLGDYTIL

-363 HVESYLLSCGVPA
+363 HVESYLLSAGYPA
-376 AGVHELVDKTL
+376 DNVHSLVDKTL
-387 GVMHGI
+387 GIYHGI
-393 WPDELSC
+393 WPNKMSC